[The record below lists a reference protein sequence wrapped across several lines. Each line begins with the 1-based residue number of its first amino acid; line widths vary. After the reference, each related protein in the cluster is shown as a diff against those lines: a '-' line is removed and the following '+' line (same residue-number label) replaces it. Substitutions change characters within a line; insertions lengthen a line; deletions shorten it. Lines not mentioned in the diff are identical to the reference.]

1 MEEIKKRLDNLE
13 KLNKNKSTHQNILV
27 FLFFAI
33 SITMIVTSRYDSKI
47 GSYVMETKIIKEGNT
62 TTTISHPVTIDN
74 SKHTNKNY
82 LRDTSP
88 IYYGFFI
95 LLFLISILIFLEN
108 KKCKTIEYE

>member
-13 KLNKNKSTHQNILV
+13 KLNKNKSTHHNILV

-33 SITMIVTSRYDSKI
+33 SITMIVTSFFDNNI
-47 GSYVMETKIIKEGNT
+47 GSCVMETKIIKEGNR
-62 TTTISHPVTIDN
+62 TTTISHPITIDN

-95 LLFLISILIFLEN
+95 LLFLILILIFLEN